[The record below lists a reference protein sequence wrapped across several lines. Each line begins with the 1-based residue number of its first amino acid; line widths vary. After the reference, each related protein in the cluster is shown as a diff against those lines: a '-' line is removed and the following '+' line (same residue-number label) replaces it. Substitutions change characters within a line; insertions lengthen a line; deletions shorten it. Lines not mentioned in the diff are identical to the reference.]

1 MGMKQLRI
9 IGKSNYSKKMKLIL
23 IPTTQHG
30 SDFFFWIFVGFVG
43 VRIQDLK
50 SLA

>member
-9 IGKSNYSKKMKLIL
+9 IGKSNYNKKMKLIL

-30 SDFFFWIFVGFVG
+30 SDFLSGFLLVLLELES
-43 VRIQDLK
+43 RTLNH
-50 SLA
+50 